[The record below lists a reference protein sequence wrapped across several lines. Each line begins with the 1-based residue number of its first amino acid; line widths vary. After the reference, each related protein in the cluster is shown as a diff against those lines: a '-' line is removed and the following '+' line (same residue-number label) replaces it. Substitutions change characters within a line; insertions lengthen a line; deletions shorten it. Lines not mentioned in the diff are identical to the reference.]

1 MEVSLD
7 PRAVIG
13 GGLMGHGIAQVL
25 AKQSSLVWLYDVSS
39 EKLKLSLKR
48 IEDSLQLLE
57 RYNLIDSTSSREV
70 LGRISPTTNLE
81 EALHNVSFVVEAA
94 PENLSLKQALFAK
107 IEHFTSADTIIAT
120 NSSGLRVKDVSS
132 KLRLLERVVGSHF
145 FLPAQVVPLV
155 EVSRGPKTSDKTMNE
170 TVALWKACGKEPI
183 RVEHDLPGYIA
194 NRLQAA
200 LVREATSLL
209 GRGVATAEDIDR
221 AVRTGFG
228 IRYLVSGPLEQ
239 RDLGGLDLHV
249 DLSTSLWPDLNISPG
264 PHPFVVNMVDKGKLG
279 LKSGE
284 GFIDWK
290 GQSPEEVLK
299 SRTEDLIKIMGKI
312 KQSD

>member
-1 MEVSLD
+1 MEVLLE

-13 GGLMGHGIAQVL
+13 AGLMGHGIAQTL
-25 AKQSSLVWLYDVSS
+25 ARQSSLVWLYDISS
-39 EKLKLSLKR
+39 EKLQLALKR
-48 IEDSLQLLE
+48 IESSLKLLE
-57 RYNLIDSTSSREV
+57 RYDLISPKDSREV
-70 LGRISPTTNLE
+70 IKRISPTTSLE
-81 EALHNVSFVVEAA
+81 KALENVSFVVEAA
-94 PENLSLKQALFAK
+94 PENLSLKQDLFSK
-107 IEHFTSADTIIAT
+107 IEQFTSTDTIIVT
-120 NSSGLRVKDVSS
+120 NSSGLRVSDISS
-132 KLRLLERVVGSHF
+132 KVQRLDRVAGSHF

-170 TVALWKACGKEPI
+170 TVSLWKACGKEPI

-228 IRYLVSGPLEQ
+228 LRYLVSGPLEQ

-249 DLSTSLWPDLNISPG
+249 DLSKALWPDLNVSSG
-264 PHPFVVNMVDKGKLG
+264 PHPFVINLVNKGNLG
-279 LKSGE
+279 LKSGK

-290 GQSPEEVLK
+290 GQNPEEVLK
-299 SRTEDLIKIMGKI
+299 SRTEDLIRLMGKI
-312 KQSD
+312 KRPD

>member
-1 MEVSLD
+1 MDVVLE

-48 IEDSLQLLE
+48 IKASLQLLE
-57 RYNLIDSTSSREV
+57 RYDLIDSISSREV
-70 LGRISPTTNLE
+70 LRRISPTTNLE

-94 PENLSLKQALFAK
+94 PEKLSLKQTLFAK
-107 IEHFTSADTIIAT
+107 IEQFASADTIIAT
-120 NSSGLRVKDVSS
+120 NSSGLRVRDVSS
-132 KLRLLERVVGSHF
+132 KLRRLDRVVGSHF

-155 EVSRGPKTSDKTMNE
+155 EVSRGPKTSDKTMRE

-209 GRGVATAEDIDR
+209 GRGIATAEDIDR

-228 IRYLVSGPLEQ
+228 LRYLVSGPLEQ

-249 DLSTSLWPDLNISPG
+249 DLSTALWPDLNISSG
-264 PHPFVVNMVDKGKLG
+264 PHPFVVNMVNEGKLG

-284 GFIDWK
+284 GFINWK
-290 GQSPEEVLK
+290 GQNPEEVLK
-299 SRTEDLIKIMGKI
+299 ARTEALIKLMGKI

>member
-1 MEVSLD
+1 MDVVLE

-48 IEDSLQLLE
+48 IKASLQLLE
-57 RYNLIDSTSSREV
+57 RYDLIDSISSREV
-70 LGRISPTTNLE
+70 LRRISPTTNLE

-94 PENLSLKQALFAK
+94 PEKLSLKQTLFAK
-107 IEHFTSADTIIAT
+107 IEQFASADTIIAT
-120 NSSGLRVKDVSS
+120 NSSGLRVRDVSS
-132 KLRLLERVVGSHF
+132 KLRRLDRVVGSHF

-155 EVSRGPKTSDKTMNE
+155 EVSRGPKTSDKTMRE

-209 GRGVATAEDIDR
+209 GRGIATAEDIDR

-228 IRYLVSGPLEQ
+228 LRYLVSGPLEQ

-249 DLSTSLWPDLNISPG
+249 DLSTALWPDLNISSG
-264 PHPFVVNMVDKGKLG
+264 PHPFVVNMVNEGKLG

-284 GFIDWK
+284 GFINWK
-290 GQSPEEVLK
+290 GQNPEEVLK
-299 SRTEDLIKIMGKI
+299 ARTEALIKLMGRI